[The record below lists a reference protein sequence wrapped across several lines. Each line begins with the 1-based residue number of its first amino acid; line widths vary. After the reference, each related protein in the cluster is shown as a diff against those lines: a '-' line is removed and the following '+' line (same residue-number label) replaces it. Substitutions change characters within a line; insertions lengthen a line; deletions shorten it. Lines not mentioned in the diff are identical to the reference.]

1 MKLKIS
7 HPKLHVARYSH
18 SRGILR
24 KHIDLKALVT
34 AYDFAAHG
42 SLTTTRTLTFPFLSL
57 KPLCSSLTL
66 SRVFLSSSTFAMPKV
81 KADTVASDNRLKRKG
96 AGAGRKQSKKAAKDP
111 NKPKR
116 PPSAFFVFMSEFR
129 EQFKKEHPTNKSV
142 AVVGKAGGDKWKSL
156 SDAEKAPF
164 IARAEKKKEEY
175 EKSISA
181 YNKKLEGKH
190 SEEEESD
197 KSKSEVNDEEEDE
210 EDEED
215 DE

>member
-1 MKLKIS
+1 
-7 HPKLHVARYSH
+7 
-18 SRGILR
+18 
-24 KHIDLKALVT
+24 
-34 AYDFAAHG
+34 
-42 SLTTTRTLTFPFLSL
+42 
-57 KPLCSSLTL
+57 
-66 SRVFLSSSTFAMPKV
+66 MPKV
-81 KADTVASDNRLKRKG
+81 KADAKAADNRYRVVDWSLLLKRKG

-129 EQFKKEHPTNKSV
+129 EQFKKEHPNNKSV

-156 SDAEKAPF
+156 SDAVSFLKKILLIEKAPF

-175 EKSISA
+175 EKSILA
-181 YNKKLEGKH
+181 YNKKLEGKN

-210 EDEED
+210 EDDED

>member
-1 MKLKIS
+1 
-7 HPKLHVARYSH
+7 
-18 SRGILR
+18 
-24 KHIDLKALVT
+24 
-34 AYDFAAHG
+34 
-42 SLTTTRTLTFPFLSL
+42 
-57 KPLCSSLTL
+57 
-66 SRVFLSSSTFAMPKV
+66 MPKV
-81 KADTVASDNRLKRKG
+81 KADTAASDNRLKRKG

-142 AVVGKAGGDKWKSL
+142 AVVGKAGGDRWKSL